1 MPANAG
7 IKVTQ
12 ASVIPLK
19 NGIQV
24 TRMGMDPGFHR
35 RDDNAGVTENKS
47 QLQVDK
53 DPLGLE
59 PTVVPY

>member
-1 MPANAG
+1 
-7 IKVTQ
+7 
-12 ASVIPLK
+12 
-19 NGIQV
+19 
-24 TRMGMDPGFHR
+24 MGMDPGFHR